1 MGFTNIVQAKQNT
14 LRLGSGPLEPRF
26 QLPAS
31 ELLQEQGVPIQL
43 LSIAQ
48 GPAPELWG
56 EMWLE
61 SDLRM

>member
-1 MGFTNIVQAKQNT
+1 MWVLQT
-14 LRLGSGPLEPRF
+14 LCRPNKTHRGLEPRF

-31 ELLQEQGVPIQL
+31 ELLQEQGVPIKVL
-43 LSIAQ
+43 GTAQ

-61 SDLRM
+61 SDLRI